1 MALDPLGPIDPVAS
15 LKAIDRIERTA
26 PTRPDDIADSAN
38 LSTEARVVAE
48 LDAAMEIA
56 NDSPDVRA
64 DLVADVRARL
74 QDADYLDATVIDRIA
89 KRLQDRF
96 GT

>member
-1 MALDPLGPIDPVAS
+1 MAVDPLGPIDPVAS
-15 LKAIDRIERTA
+15 LEDIDRTA
-26 PTRPDDIADSAN
+26 PAQPADIADSAN

-48 LDAAMEIA
+48 LDAAMKIA

-74 QDADYLDATVIDRIA
+74 QDLDYLDATVIDRIA